1 MFDSSNVFS
10 MQYLALNDKILSSLA
25 HKSHVIRRKIR
36 KAFVFLD
43 FFLPFLL
50 FIIIILR
57 NTWNQYL

>member
-10 MQYLALNDKILSSLA
+10 MQYLTLNDKILSSLA

-36 KAFVFLD
+36 KSLD

-50 FIIIILR
+50 FIIIILL